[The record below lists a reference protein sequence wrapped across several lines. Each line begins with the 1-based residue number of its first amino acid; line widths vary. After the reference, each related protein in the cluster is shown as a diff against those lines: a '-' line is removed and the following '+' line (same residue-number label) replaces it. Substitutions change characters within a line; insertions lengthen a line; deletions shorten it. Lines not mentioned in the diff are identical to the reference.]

1 MKLDNTIK
9 NILSSE
15 EAETEYEELLSQSS
29 ILNTDEL
36 KHSRTA
42 ILGNNNNSSFHI
54 RRVTKYAN
62 VIINQ
67 LMGIKIQNFILKQV
81 FFSKQ
86 KIRQSLLFQ
95 DLRKLVEK

>member
-15 EAETEYEELLSQSS
+15 EAQIEYEELLSQSN

-36 KHSRTA
+36 KYARTV
-42 ILGNNNNSSFHI
+42 ILGNNGNSSFHI
-54 RRVTKYAN
+54 RRVTKYTN

-67 LMGIKIQNFILKQV
+67 LMRNRDFKVK
-81 FFSKQ
+81 KT
-86 KIRQSLLFQ
+86 K
-95 DLRKLVEK
+95 VEIF

>member
-36 KHSRTA
+36 KHSRNT
-42 ILGNNNNSSFHI
+42 ILGDNNNSSFHI
-54 RRVTKYAN
+54 RRITKYAN
-62 VIINQ
+62 IIINQ
-67 LMGIKIQNFILKQV
+67 LMNNRDFKVKKTKV
-81 FFSKQ
+81 EFF
-86 KIRQSLLFQ
+86 
-95 DLRKLVEK
+95 

>member
-15 EAETEYEELLSQSS
+15 EAETEYEELLFQSS

-36 KHSRTA
+36 KHSRNA
-42 ILGNNNNSSFHI
+42 ILGDNNNSSFHI

-62 VIINQ
+62 ILINQ
-67 LMGIKIQNFILKQV
+67 LMNNRDFKVKKTKV
-81 FFSKQ
+81 EFF
-86 KIRQSLLFQ
+86 
-95 DLRKLVEK
+95 

>member
-9 NILSSE
+9 IILSSE

-36 KHSRTA
+36 KHSRTT

-62 VIINQ
+62 NIINQ
-67 LMGIKIQNFILKQV
+67 LMNNRDFKVKKTKV
-81 FFSKQ
+81 EFF
-86 KIRQSLLFQ
+86 
-95 DLRKLVEK
+95 

>member
-15 EAETEYEELLSQSS
+15 EAETEYEELLFQSS

-36 KHSRTA
+36 KHSRNA
-42 ILGNNNNSSFHI
+42 ILGDNNNSSFHI

-67 LMGIKIQNFILKQV
+67 LMNNRDYKVKRTKV
-81 FFSKQ
+81 EFF
-86 KIRQSLLFQ
+86 
-95 DLRKLVEK
+95 

>member
-36 KHSRTA
+36 KHSRNA
-42 ILGNNNNSSFHI
+42 ILGDNNNSSFHI
-54 RRVTKYAN
+54 RRITKYAN
-62 VIINQ
+62 IIINQ
-67 LMGIKIQNFILKQV
+67 LMNNRDFKVKKTKV
-81 FFSKQ
+81 EFF
-86 KIRQSLLFQ
+86 
-95 DLRKLVEK
+95 

>member
-36 KHSRTA
+36 KYSRNA
-42 ILGNNNNSSFHI
+42 ILGDNNNSSFHI
-54 RRVTKYAN
+54 RRITEYAN
-62 VIINQ
+62 IIINQ
-67 LMGIKIQNFILKQV
+67 LMSNRDFKVKKTKV
-81 FFSKQ
+81 EFF
-86 KIRQSLLFQ
+86 
-95 DLRKLVEK
+95 

>member
-15 EAETEYEELLSQSS
+15 EAETEYEEILSQSG

-36 KHSRTA
+36 QDARTA
-42 ILGNNNNSSFHI
+42 ILGDNNNSSFHI

-62 VIINQ
+62 IIINQ
-67 LMGIKIQNFILKQV
+67 LMNNRDFKVKKTKV
-81 FFSKQ
+81 EFF
-86 KIRQSLLFQ
+86 
-95 DLRKLVEK
+95 

>member
-15 EAETEYEELLSQSS
+15 EAETEYEELLFQSS

-36 KHSRTA
+36 KYSRNA
-42 ILGNNNNSSFHI
+42 ILGDNNNSSFHI

-67 LMGIKIQNFILKQV
+67 LMNNKDYKV
-81 FFSKQ
+81 KKTKVEFF
-86 KIRQSLLFQ
+86 
-95 DLRKLVEK
+95 

>member
-9 NILSSE
+9 DILSSK

-36 KHSRTA
+36 KHSRNA
-42 ILGNNNNSSFHI
+42 ILSDNHNSSFHI

-62 VIINQ
+62 IIINQ
-67 LMGIKIQNFILKQV
+67 LMNNRDFKVK
-81 FFSKQ
+81 KT
-86 KIRQSLLFQ
+86 K
-95 DLRKLVEK
+95 VEIY

>member
-15 EAETEYEELLSQSS
+15 EAETEYEELLFQSS

-36 KHSRTA
+36 KHSRNA
-42 ILGNNNNSSFHI
+42 ILGDNNNSSFHI

-62 VIINQ
+62 IIINQ
-67 LMGIKIQNFILKQV
+67 LMNNRDFKVKKSKV
-81 FFSKQ
+81 EFF
-86 KIRQSLLFQ
+86 
-95 DLRKLVEK
+95 